1 MPNNQNTENRLP
13 IPMKRYAEIAE
24 KALPELLSLRS
35 DDKSDF
41 IKAVQAVLH
50 VQEELDY
57 YHFEIGTEEETDAVA
72 GIAFDITHGKPDEGL
87 DTYTAYVREKSAREV
102 IENSANI
109 FESAGDCI
117 NFAAVLEKDD
127 LTDSQRRTISRAFA
141 TTAELFSEDIAGFI
155 LTLRRLKDQMTSSAA
170 DLPTSSQE

>member
-1 MPNNQNTENRLP
+1 MPNNQNTENTLP

-24 KALPELLSLRS
+24 KALPELLALRS

-41 IKAVQAVLH
+41 IKAVHAVLQ

-72 GIAFDITHGKPDEGL
+72 GMAFDITHGKPDDGL

-102 IENSANI
+102 IEHSANI

-141 TTAELFSEDIAGFI
+141 MTGELFSEDIAGFI
-155 LTLRRLKDQMTSSAA
+155 LTLRRLREPMPSSAA
-170 DLPTSSQE
+170 DLPTATKE